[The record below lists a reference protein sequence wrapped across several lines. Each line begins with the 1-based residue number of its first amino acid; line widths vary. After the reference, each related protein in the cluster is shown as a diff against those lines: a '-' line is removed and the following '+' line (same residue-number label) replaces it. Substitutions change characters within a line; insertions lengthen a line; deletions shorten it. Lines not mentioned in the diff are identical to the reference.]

1 MLSLRRSVF
10 ETNSS
15 STHAI
20 MICKNP
26 VQGKSERW
34 TLEEGFEQLR
44 GMGAKVVSDSYST
57 SIDFGPMDPKLA
69 DFGRTEEAY
78 NTFGM
83 KLLYAIVSFKND
95 EFLWGALMHFLS
107 KKEISEIYLK
117 VKYTQFRPKG
127 ETLGYVD
134 HDSTEALAKIFGN
147 GMSFEDYLFRK
158 DVFLV
163 IDNEG

>member
-1 MLSLRRSVF
+1 MISLRRGVF

-44 GMGAKVVSDSYST
+44 GMGAKVVSNSYST
-57 SIDFGPMDPKLA
+57 SIDFGPMDPGMA
-69 DFGRTEEAY
+69 NFERTEEAY

-83 KLLYAIVSFKND
+83 KLLYAIVSFKRD
-95 EFLWGALMHFLS
+95 EFLWGALLHFLAE
-107 KKEISEIYLK
+107 KDISELYLK
-117 VKYTQFRPKG
+117 ICYTQCRPQG
-127 ETLGYVD
+127 GNFGSVD
-134 HDSTEALAKIFGN
+134 HDSTEALARIFGD

-158 DVFLV
+158 DVYLV